1 MNICQ
6 LHRLISI
13 VSLLS
18 LGGCVFDD
26 EPSLTAKGFLEAL
39 DEQGIKPKPVSLE
52 SLPEFKAAFPSKTP
66 FGLFQADQTK
76 FAIYEYEGS
85 KELKEGDRNDTL
97 SRHTNLNLVLVTD
110 GKSDLLIVQVF
121 ESLRPSL
128 SYRQAGV
135 FIYPLG
141 LCLLVA
147 TFVIAERSYSLRR
160 GLTFPRKVEKAL
172 GLGEFPDKRWGKHS
186 SAERIVFVATH
197 EKPSPDS
204 LKSYA
209 RLEVAALE
217 QGLFLLE
224 VVVAGAPLVGLL
236 GTVTGLVQVFSVMP
250 ASGGSEGSGVFSE
263 GIALALLTTIM
274 GLAIAIPALIGH
286 AYLMR
291 VIEKRTASLDWLT
304 ARLIDAVKPEAKE
317 INEM

>member
-1 MNICQ
+1 MSNILPLFGVFSLFLLWGCQ
-6 LHRLISI
+6 LDQEARLTAEEFI
-13 VSLLS
+13 LS
-18 LGGCVFDD
+18 L
-26 EPSLTAKGFLEAL
+26 E
-39 DEQGIKPKPVSLE
+39 EQGIKANPISLE
-52 SLPEFKAAFPSKTP
+52 SLPELENSLPGQIP
-66 FGLFQADQTK
+66 YGLFQSDLTK
-76 FAIYEYEGS
+76 FAIYEFETPRDDENGEGNGS
-85 KELKEGDRNDTL
+85 V
-97 SRHTNLNLVLVTD
+97 SIYANLNLLLAIDRNADPAVVLT
-110 GKSDLLIVQVF
+110 F
-121 ESLRPSL
+121 ESMRPSL
-128 SYRQAGV
+128 GYRQVGV

-147 TFVIAERSYSLRR
+147 AFVIAERCYALRR

-172 GLGEFPDKRWGKHS
+172 RTGEFPDKRWKKRS
-186 SAERIVFVATH
+186 AAERIVFVATH
-197 EKPSPDS
+197 EEPSDDS

-236 GTVTGLVQVFSVMP
+236 GTVTGLVQVFSAMP
-250 ASGGSEGSGVFSE
+250 ASGGTAGGGIFSE

-304 ARLIDAVKPEAKE
+304 ARLIDAVKPKSRKGQG
-317 INEM
+317 M